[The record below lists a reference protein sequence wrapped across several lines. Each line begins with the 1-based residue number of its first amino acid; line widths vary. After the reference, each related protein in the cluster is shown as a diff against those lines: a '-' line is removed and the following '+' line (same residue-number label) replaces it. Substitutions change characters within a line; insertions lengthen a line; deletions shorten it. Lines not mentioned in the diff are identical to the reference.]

1 MAITPVRLRKVITG
15 TKQKYFDLD
24 ILDAEGNIVGRRLY
38 IANIEKNS
46 NNVKEILELGE
57 NTPPSQ
63 LTNTCNIFSSAGV
76 VKDLVIRNMF
86 EVTDNTDFE
95 TRSYAYANK
104 TDLEFNKADDYSDLF
119 IDNKYRLSSI
129 VGFNDSVFTL
139 TNQLSSVTYYPL
151 DYISNNGNLSSKII
165 RDPLYTAV
173 FESGSYLENLST
185 SEFDKRFN
193 PKYLINGIQY
203 NNVIDYPTSVY
214 PLFKDNTLL
223 GNAIICK
230 NHLGYDYSQH
240 SIEEPI
246 SEGSNIVTRKFTE
259 MRSYKRLI
267 ATGDN
272 LYLVYD
278 NMYEAKTNQYINN
291 ESNVN
296 TTIINIEGIS
306 YNGTDIDN
314 DIKPDIPVIPDIN
327 DDNNTVVTYLDGTVS
342 AFSIIGSINSKS
354 YSLTNYIPN
363 VENATD
369 INVGND
375 VIGIENYAFD
385 KCKNLVSINIPAN
398 VKLIGSYAF
407 RNCENLQNINIVS
420 DSTLETIEIGAF
432 TKCYNL
438 ISIQI
443 PASVKKLGPILF
455 QECINLESIIFL
467 GYPPP
472 SIDINT
478 FKFKL
483 VADFNTEPKGYYLPN
498 YKSVWEDI
506 LETSPKWLGNFEIL
520 EYTSPIST
528 FKVLRKYVSPRLL
541 STKPKYLEDLNKI
554 EKVEMFNSVNRFT
567 QANHHKSNLYSI
579 EIEDLGLNAIEKTA
593 DEKIKIA
600 VKNIKKSIT
609 NNIKKIC
616 QNTQPGN
623 TQLFSV
629 FFTGN

>member
-24 ILDAEGNIVGRRLY
+24 VLDGEGKIVGRRLY

-46 NNVKEILELGE
+46 NNIKEILELGE

-63 LTNTCNIFSSAGV
+63 LTNTCNIFSSAGG

-119 IDNKYRLSSI
+119 IDNRYQISSI

-139 TNQLSSVTYYPL
+139 TNQLSSITYYPL
-151 DYISNNGNLSSKII
+151 DYITEDNKLSTEII
-165 RDPLYTAV
+165 RDPLFTAI
-173 FESGSYLENLST
+173 FDSASALENLST
-185 SEFDKRFN
+185 TEFDKQFV

-203 NNVIDYPTSVY
+203 NNVIDYPMSIY
-214 PLFKDNTLL
+214 PIFKDNTLL

-240 SIEEPI
+240 SIEEYD
-246 SEGSNIVTRKFTE
+246 GSSVVRKFTE

-267 ATGDN
+267 SSGDN
-272 LYLVYD
+272 IYLIYD
-278 NMYEAKTNQYINN
+278 NTYNEETVPYKN
-291 ESNVN
+291 ESNSNNSTIIN
-296 TTIINIEGIS
+296 TTIKPISNIEKL
-306 YNGTDIDN
+306 DE
-314 DIKPDIPVIPDIN
+314 
-327 DDNNTVVTYLDGTVS
+327 NTNTY
-342 AFSIIGSINSKS
+342 IHQ
-354 YSLTNYIPN
+354 PN
-363 VENATD
+363 
-369 INVGND
+369 
-375 VIGIENYAFD
+375 
-385 KCKNLVSINIPAN
+385 
-398 VKLIGSYAF
+398 
-407 RNCENLQNINIVS
+407 
-420 DSTLETIEIGAF
+420 TL
-432 TKCYNL
+432 
-438 ISIQI
+438 
-443 PASVKKLGPILF
+443 
-455 QECINLESIIFL
+455 
-467 GYPPP
+467 
-472 SIDINT
+472 
-478 FKFKL
+478 
-483 VADFNTEPKGYYLPN
+483 
-498 YKSVWEDI
+498 
-506 LETSPKWLGNFEIL
+506 
-520 EYTSPIST
+520 
-528 FKVLRKYVSPRLL
+528 
-541 STKPKYLEDLNKI
+541 DLNAI

-593 DEKIKIA
+593 DEKIKVA

-616 QNTQPGN
+616 QKTQPGN

>member
-24 ILDAEGNIVGRRLY
+24 VLDGEGKIVGRRLY

-46 NNVKEILELGE
+46 NNIKEILELGE

-63 LTNTCNIFSSAGV
+63 LTNTCNIFSSAGG

-119 IDNKYRLSSI
+119 IDNRYQISSI

-139 TNQLSSVTYYPL
+139 TNQLSSITYYPL
-151 DYISNNGNLSSKII
+151 DYITEDNKLSTEII
-165 RDPLYTAV
+165 RDPLFTAI
-173 FESGSYLENLST
+173 FDSASALENLST
-185 SEFDKRFN
+185 TEFDKQFV

-203 NNVIDYPTSVY
+203 NNVIDYPMSIY
-214 PLFKDNTLL
+214 PIFKDNTLL

-240 SIEEPI
+240 SIEEYD
-246 SEGSNIVTRKFTE
+246 GSSVVRKFTE

-267 ATGDN
+267 SSGDSI
-272 LYLVYD
+272 YLIYD
-278 NMYEAKTNQYINN
+278 NTYNEETVPYKN
-291 ESNVN
+291 ESNSN
-296 TTIINIEGIS
+296 NSTIINTTVKPISNIE
-306 YNGTDIDN
+306 
-314 DIKPDIPVIPDIN
+314 K
-327 DDNNTVVTYLDGTVS
+327 LD
-342 AFSIIGSINSKS
+342 
-354 YSLTNYIPN
+354 
-363 VENATD
+363 ENANTY
-369 INVGND
+369 IHQPN
-375 VIGIENYAFD
+375 
-385 KCKNLVSINIPAN
+385 
-398 VKLIGSYAF
+398 
-407 RNCENLQNINIVS
+407 
-420 DSTLETIEIGAF
+420 TL
-432 TKCYNL
+432 
-438 ISIQI
+438 
-443 PASVKKLGPILF
+443 
-455 QECINLESIIFL
+455 
-467 GYPPP
+467 
-472 SIDINT
+472 
-478 FKFKL
+478 
-483 VADFNTEPKGYYLPN
+483 
-498 YKSVWEDI
+498 
-506 LETSPKWLGNFEIL
+506 
-520 EYTSPIST
+520 
-528 FKVLRKYVSPRLL
+528 
-541 STKPKYLEDLNKI
+541 DLNAI

-593 DEKIKIA
+593 DEKIKVA

-616 QNTQPGN
+616 QKTQPGN